1 MIKILFKGRIIE
13 ASDNTSA
20 VGVTQS
26 GQVYTIANG
35 DRADHKDLGTI
46 PSTAFDTITP
56 VDDLQKIVD
65 YRGINMIVPGW
76 VKYIVTDGSG
86 TIEGYPTEPRPG
98 RICEIW
104 FAESGTEN
112 QAVLLS
118 DASVFWYDS
127 MERV

>member
-1 MIKILFKGRIIE
+1 MIKILFEGRIIE
-13 ASDNTSA
+13 ASDNTST

-35 DRADHKDLGTI
+35 DRTDHKDLGTM
-46 PSTAFDTITP
+46 PSSAFDTRTP
-56 VDDLQKIVD
+56 VDDLQKIVN

-86 TIEGYPTEPRPG
+86 TIEGYPTEPHPG
-98 RICEIW
+98 RIFEVW
-104 FAESGTEN
+104 VAETGPEN

-118 DASVFWYDS
+118 DASVFWCDS